1 MKIFS
6 SSLIIILSLLLIS
19 GCNGKGGVK
28 KETRSGNDTTSVPDT
43 GFTGIK
49 QFMSGRYIVS
59 EVTYKNGVPDGLK
72 KTFYVSGKLR
82 QTFWYVNGLRQDS
95 SRWYYE
101 EGQLFRTT
109 PYKNDT
115 IDGTQKQYYRTGQL
129 KAKLYYKKG
138 FRTPELEEY
147 TKEGKLMDSYPQ
159 LVVTTSDEYRSKG
172 IYRITLELS
181 NKATRVRYYRGGFTN
196 GVFDTTLCKRIN
208 AINGIGHLDL
218 KKTGSPKSGYVGVIA
233 EILTSFG
240 NNYLAYKKI
249 DLPYNDLN

>member
-1 MKIFS
+1 MKSFS
-6 SSLIIILSLLLIS
+6 YSLIIIFSLLLIS
-19 GCNGKGGVK
+19 GCNGKGGAK
-28 KETRSGNDTTSVPDT
+28 KESHEGNDTTSVPDT

-49 QFMSGRYIVS
+49 QFMSGRFIVS
-59 EVTYKNGVPDGLK
+59 EVTFKNGVPDGLK
-72 KTFYVSGKLR
+72 KTFYASGKLR

-129 KAKLYYKKG
+129 KAKLFYKKG

-147 TKEGKLMDSYPQ
+147 TKEGKLLDSYPQ
-159 LVVTTSDEYRSKG
+159 LVVTTNDEYRSKG
-172 IYRITLELS
+172 LYRITLELS
-181 NKATRVRYYRGGFTN
+181 NKATRVRYYRGEFAN
-196 GVFDTTLCKRIN
+196 GVFDTTRCQRIKTVD
-208 AINGIGHLDL
+208 GIGHLDL

-233 EILTSFG
+233 EILTTFG
-240 NNYLAYKKI
+240 NNYLSYKKI
-249 DLPYNDLN
+249 DLPYKDLN